1 MIGITGVAR
10 SGKDTLYSLIEKK
23 LKELNI
29 QTKRYA
35 LADNLK
41 YDLRDFIIQKFN
53 IDIYTANFEEKEL
66 IRPIMVAYGKSKR
79 MQTQGRYWIELLNS
93 KINEKD
99 FLPVITDIRYQEYDK
114 DEYFWLKKEKQGIMI
129 HVSRVKNGKII
140 LPANEEEAKND
151 KVLSELA
158 DYKIIWCTENNMDM
172 LYNLY
177 EKNIEE
183 IYETYRRYRFN
194 K

>member
-10 SGKDTLYSLIEKK
+10 SGKDTLYNLIEKK
-23 LKELNI
+23 LKQLNV

-41 YDLRDFIIQKFN
+41 HDLRDFIIQRFN
-53 IDIYTANFEEKEL
+53 IDIYTANLEEKEL

-99 FLPVITDIRYQEYDK
+99 FLPIITDIRYQEYEK

-158 DYKIIWCTENNMDM
+158 DYKIIWCTENNIDM

-177 EKNIEE
+177 DKNIEE
-183 IYETYRRYRFN
+183 IYETYRRYRLN

>member
-1 MIGITGVAR
+1 
-10 SGKDTLYSLIEKK
+10 
-23 LKELNI
+23 
-29 QTKRYA
+29 
-35 LADNLK
+35 
-41 YDLRDFIIQKFN
+41 
-53 IDIYTANFEEKEL
+53 
-66 IRPIMVAYGKSKR
+66 

-99 FLPVITDIRYQEYDK
+99 FLPIITDIRYQEYEK

-158 DYKIIWCTENNMDM
+158 DYKIIWCTENNIDM

-177 EKNIEE
+177 DKNIEE
-183 IYETYRRYRFN
+183 IYETYRRYRLN

>member
-23 LKELNI
+23 LKDLNI
-29 QTKRYA
+29 KTKRYA

-41 YDLRDFIIQKFN
+41 HDLRDFIIQRFS
-53 IDIYTANFEEKEL
+53 IDIYSANLEEKEL

-79 MQTQGRYWIELLNS
+79 MQTQGRYWIELLDS

-99 FLPVITDIRYQEYDK
+99 FLPIITDIRYQEYEK
-114 DEYFWLKKEKQGIMI
+114 DEYFWLKKERRGIMV

-151 KVLSELA
+151 KILSEFA
-158 DYKIIWCTENNMDM
+158 DYKIIWCTENNIDT
-172 LYNLY
+172 LYSLY
-177 EKNIEE
+177 ERNIEE
-183 IYETYRRYRFN
+183 IYEIHRRYRFD